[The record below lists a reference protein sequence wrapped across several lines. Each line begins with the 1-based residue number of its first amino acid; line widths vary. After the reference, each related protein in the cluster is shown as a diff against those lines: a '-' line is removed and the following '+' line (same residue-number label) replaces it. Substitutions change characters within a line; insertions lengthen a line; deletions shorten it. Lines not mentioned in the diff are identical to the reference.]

1 VYRAQMT
8 AGFSTELASLS
19 PTFPQ
24 KSAQISTGIGGKRS
38 LLQRRIHSEATDFEL
53 RPRVRV
59 RRRGASRAAQRNR
72 IGLKI
77 FWKK

>member
-1 VYRAQMT
+1 MT

-53 RPRVRV
+53 RPR
-59 RRRGASRAAQRNR
+59 ARAPSVVVVHPAPPNE
-72 IGLKI
+72 IALV
-77 FWKK
+77 

>member
-1 VYRAQMT
+1 MT

-53 RPRVRV
+53 RPRVR
-59 RRRGASRAAQRNR
+59 RPSRRGASRAAQRNR

>member
-1 VYRAQMT
+1 MT

-38 LLQRRIHSEATDFEL
+38 LLQRRIRGSTARQRTL
-53 RPRVRV
+53 NSGRACAV